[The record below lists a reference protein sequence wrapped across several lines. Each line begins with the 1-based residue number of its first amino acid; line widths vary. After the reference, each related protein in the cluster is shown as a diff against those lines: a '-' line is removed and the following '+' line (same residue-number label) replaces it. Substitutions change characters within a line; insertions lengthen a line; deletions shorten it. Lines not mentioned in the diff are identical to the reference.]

1 MKNLILTSALII
13 GASAPAF
20 AQSQLEMQLG
30 VAPGVYSTAQLAQLK
45 GVAGETGN
53 DAMVRLDV
61 NKSVT
66 VSSSNAVP
74 PTAVKI
80 FADLQRAG
88 DDTNARLFADNMKG
102 TTFSGQ
108 SGNARAQAVLNQFTE
123 QSDS

>member
-1 MKNLILTSALII
+1 MKNLILTSALIL

-30 VAPGVYSTAQLAQLK
+30 VEPGVYSTAQLAQIK
-45 GVAGETGN
+45 GVAGESGN
-53 DAMVRLDV
+53 DAMISLDS

-66 VSSSNAVP
+66 MSSSNAVP
-74 PTAVKI
+74 PKAVKI
-80 FADLQRAG
+80 FAELKRAG
-88 DDTNARLFADNMKG
+88 DDTNARLFADNMTG

-108 SGNARAQAVLNQFTE
+108 ADQMIANQFPE